1 MMAAVRPN
9 FWWDGLTIRPAAE
22 LAWTTQARD
31 VPVCERCLVN
41 RRKANAMTIHDI
53 TIPMCDALACW
64 PGDTPFR
71 FSWTCTKAEGA
82 TVNVGQLNLSV
93 HTGTHADSPF
103 HVDDA
108 GARSDAFD
116 LDKFIGPARVIDVRQ
131 RARLRHED
139 FGVFDLAGTPRVLFR
154 TDAWT
159 DHARFPVS
167 IPVMDE
173 DVPAWLHERGVVL
186 IGVDVPSV
194 DAIESTSLP
203 NHHALN
209 RYGIT
214 ILEGLDLRDVPAGV
228 YDLLALPIK
237 LVGADGAL
245 VRAVLR
251 DRTGC

>member
-1 MMAAVRPN
+1 M
-9 FWWDGLTIRPAAE
+9 TIR
-22 LAWTTQARD
+22 
-31 VPVCERCLVN
+31 
-41 RRKANAMTIHDI
+41 DI
-53 TIPMCDALACW
+53 TIPMCDTLACW

-71 FSWTCTKAEGA
+71 FSWTCTKVEGA

-108 GARSDAFD
+108 GAKSDAFD
-116 LDKFIGPARVIDVRQ
+116 LDRFIGAARVIDLRG
-131 RARLRHED
+131 RARLRRED
-139 FGVFDLAGTPRVLFR
+139 LSALDLARTPRVLFR

-159 DHARFPVS
+159 DHTCFPAS

-173 DVPAWLHERGVVL
+173 DVPAWLHEQGVVL
-186 IGVDVPSV
+186 VGVDVPSV
-194 DAIESTSLP
+194 DALDSKTLP

-209 RYGIT
+209 RYEIT

-245 VRAVLR
+245 VRAILR
-251 DRTGC
+251 DWTGF